1 MMRAATALVVV
12 CLGIMGVLMYQTFQQ
27 EMSMR
32 DIKARMQTASNQV
45 RKGEEEIIQAKLKIQ
60 EINAL
65 LSPIVLRKDDL
76 TKKKQEMNA
85 ANGKVQKTVEECNA
99 EKTEAEKK
107 RTAVSES
114 LKKLKD
120 EQEAEKKKA
129 EEEIKGLKQQILD
142 RDKKLCEFVDMNL
155 EEGKKLCGVF
165 EAPK

>member
-1 MMRAATALVVV
+1 MRAATALAVV

-27 EMSMR
+27 EMAMR
-32 DIKARMQTASNQV
+32 DIKARMQTASNQ
-45 RKGEEEIIQAKLKIQ
+45 
-60 EINAL
+60 
-65 LSPIVLRKDDL
+65 RKDDL

-142 RDKKLCEFVDMNL
+142 RDKKLCEFVDMNM
-155 EEGKKLCGVF
+155 EDGRKLCGVS